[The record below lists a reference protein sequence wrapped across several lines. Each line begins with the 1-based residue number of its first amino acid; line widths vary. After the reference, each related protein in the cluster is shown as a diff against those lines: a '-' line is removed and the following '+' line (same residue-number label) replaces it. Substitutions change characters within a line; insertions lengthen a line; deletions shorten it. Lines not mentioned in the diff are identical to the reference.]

1 MKVKPRGESA
11 APTAKKCRRSKR
23 STSYRAE
30 DDVKVHTGPS
40 AEAALLSVVPAGR
53 VVALAIERKRPQAK
67 RTPALVKVAAPQPSK
82 GWPRGAT
89 SAVWWLRVTLDPPV
103 EHGGVQHAH
112 GWACQQPGGSTA
124 PFVLRPVKPGPDKRR
139 KLREE
144 LGPLLD
150 ELSLKYGGTP
160 ADFHDHI
167 MPAILAHGAP
177 KAPLASP
184 LDNRFCMAAQG
195 A

>member
-11 APTAKKCRRSKR
+11 APMAKKCRRSKR

-40 AEAALLSVVPAGR
+40 AEDAVLSVVPAGR

-67 RTPALVKVAAPQPSK
+67 RTPAAVKVAAPQPSK
-82 GWPRGAT
+82 GWPRGAA

-124 PFVLRPVKPGPDKRR
+124 PFVLRPVKPGADKRR
-139 KLREE
+139 ELREE
-144 LGPLLD
+144 LGPLLAG
-150 ELSLKYGGTP
+150 LSLKYGGTP

-167 MPAILAHGAP
+167 LPAILAHGVGRP
-177 KAPLASP
+177 
-184 LDNRFCMAAQG
+184 G
-195 A
+195 AVKRP